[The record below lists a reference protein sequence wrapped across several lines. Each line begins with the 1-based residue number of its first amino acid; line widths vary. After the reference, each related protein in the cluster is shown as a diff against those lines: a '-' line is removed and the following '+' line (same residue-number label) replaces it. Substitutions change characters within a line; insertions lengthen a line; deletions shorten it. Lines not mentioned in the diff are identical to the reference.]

1 MTHKRSYVMIAAIIL
16 TICLASCG
24 AGRRSVATVAK
35 ANDTSVLDYPV
46 VDRYS
51 PGGTLDIRRIV
62 LTDSSTTIHFSAQLR
77 PKYWIRIDTS
87 SYIVAKD
94 GERLRMTG
102 YSGCLT
108 PGKKHFMPENGRDS
122 FALVFPPLPA
132 GTESIDFI
140 ESEAKDGFKLLGI
153 DLTGRKSVRQ
163 FLKLPDELKT
173 FPDRDTPLPDPQ
185 FTAGKTTV
193 VFHYPEGSERYV
205 KSVNLIVNRL
215 LQQRLE
221 MEHDID
227 SLTRT
232 ATFTF
237 DICGPSRAFTFT
249 TKADIFLLLTPGE
262 TVNVYVNPFSDAVR
276 VRNAHFP
283 DHKLQTAPKVHA
295 DGYYAA
301 FNNYAN
307 NEGLRKPPSMDVWNS
322 DLADY
327 RASDEEYVRKVKE
340 KYRRLMSDLEPK
352 DIPLSVK
359 EYYEYQIKNETAMA
373 FGNAD
378 FLRRRNYRIV
388 HNVKDGNIPF
398 KSSPLPPA
406 LLSEIDS
413 LFDMTDPRLLEGGNA
428 EYLVYGVNDSN
439 VDWKAVLGDRGK
451 LLYDLK
457 DADLIYIP
465 RIKAGSITEEEREFI
480 EEELREFT
488 SHCHPFAAAILESIY
503 SELAEARKTDIYKSG
518 FKDAPE
524 GSGDELFDKIV
535 APNKGKIVLVDFWN
549 TWCGPCAMAMNSIEP
564 YKSGELS
571 SDEIVWL
578 YIANTSSP
586 YVEYQK
592 RIQEIKGVHYRLSKE
607 QWDAIAYKKFKIY
620 GIPAYVLV
628 HKDGTYEF
636 REDFLFHDSLIST
649 LKSML

>member
-1 MTHKRSYVMIAAIIL
+1 MTHKRSYVVIATIIL
-16 TICLASCG
+16 TISLASCG

-35 ANDTSVLDYPV
+35 ANDTTVLEYPV
-46 VDRYS
+46 VDFYR
-51 PGGTLDIRRIV
+51 PGSTLDIRRIV
-62 LTDSSTTIHFSAQLR
+62 LTDSSTTIHFSAKLR

-94 GERLRMTG
+94 GKRLRMTG

-140 ESEAKDGFKLLGI
+140 ESEAKDGFKLFGI
-153 DLTGRKSVRQ
+153 DLTGRKSLRQ
-163 FLKLPDELKT
+163 FQKLPNELKT
-173 FPDRDTPLPDPQ
+173 FPDKDTPLPDPQ

-193 VFHYPEGSERYV
+193 VFHYPEGCERLV

-215 LQQRLE
+215 LQQRLD
-221 MEHDID
+221 MERDID
-227 SLTRT
+227 TLTRT

-237 DICGPSRAFTFT
+237 DICGPSSAFTFT
-249 TKADIFLLLTPGE
+249 TKVDIQLLLTPGE

-283 DHKLQTAPKVHA
+283 DHKLQASPKVHA

-307 NEGLRKPPSMDVWNS
+307 NEGLRYPPSMDVWNS

-327 RASDEEYVRKVKE
+327 RSSDEEYVRKVKE
-340 KYRRLMSDLEPK
+340 KYRRLMSDLESK

-388 HNVKDGNIPF
+388 HKAKDGNVPF
-398 KSSPLPPA
+398 KSSTLPPA

-428 EYLVYGVNDSN
+428 EYLVNGVNDSN
-439 VDWKAVLGDRGK
+439 ADWKAVLGDRGK

-465 RIKAGSITEEEREFI
+465 RIKAGNITD
-480 EEELREFT
+480 EELREFT

-503 SELAEARKTDIYKSG
+503 SELEEARKTDIYKFG

-524 GSGDELFDKIV
+524 GSGDELFDKII
-535 APNKGKIVLVDFWN
+535 APYKGKIVLVDFWN
-549 TWCGPCAMAMNSIEP
+549 TWCGPCAMAMSSIEP
-564 YKSGELS
+564 YKSRELK

-578 YIANTSSP
+578 YIANTTSP
-586 YVEYQK
+586 YAEYQK
-592 RIQEIKGVHYRLSKE
+592 RIQEIKGVHYRLSQE
-607 QWDAIAYKKFKIY
+607 QWNEIAHKKFKIY

-628 HKDGTYEF
+628 QKDGTYEF
-636 REDFLFHDSLIST
+636 REDFLFHDTLIST